1 MPETQDIII
10 YRVEGG
16 SQEIA
21 VKLARENI
29 WLTQKQ
35 IEQLFDSS
43 KANISEHISHIFQDG
58 ELTKEATVRKFRTVQ
73 QEGSRQVSREREFYN
88 LDMIIAVGYRVNSK
102 RATQFRIW
110 ATRVLKQYLTQGYAL
125 NRQLLQ
131 EQKAKMHSLQ
141 QAIGL
146 LSRVA
151 LEDSAHTAPA
161 ARVLEE
167 FATGLALLD
176 DYDHN
181 HLDDQGRSLRPAAV
195 IPPQEFLS
203 IIQAMKPAFASEVF
217 AKPKDASF
225 ESSVRQI
232 YQSFNG
238 QELYPSIEQK
248 AAELL
253 YLIVKNHSFA
263 DGNKRIAAACFLY
276 FLQKNNA
283 LFRADGAP
291 VIENKALA
299 ALTLLI
305 ALSTPA
311 EKETILRITLSILN
325 RK

>member
-131 EQKAKMHSLQ
+131 EQNTKMHALQ

-151 LEDSAHTAPA
+151 LEDGAHTAPA
-161 ARVLEE
+161 ARLLEE
-167 FATGLALLD
+167 FATGLTLLD

-181 HLDDQGRSLRPAAV
+181 HLDDQGRSLRTATV
-195 IPPQEFLS
+195 IPTQEFLS
-203 IIQAMKPAFASEVF
+203 IIHAMKPAFASEVF
-217 AKPKDASF
+217 AKPKDSSF

>member
-10 YRVEGG
+10 YRVEGD

-131 EQKAKMHSLQ
+131 EQNTKMHALQ

-151 LEDSAHTAPA
+151 LEDGAHTAPA
-161 ARVLEE
+161 ARLLEE
-167 FATGLALLD
+167 FATGLTLLD

-181 HLDDQGRSLRPAAV
+181 HLDDQGRSLRTATV
-195 IPPQEFLS
+195 IPTQEFLS
-203 IIQAMKPAFASEVF
+203 IIHAMKPAFASEVF
-217 AKPKDASF
+217 AKPKDSSF

>member
-10 YRVEGG
+10 YRVEGD

-21 VKLARENI
+21 VKLAREDI

-125 NRQLLQ
+125 NRQLLK
-131 EQKAKMHSLQ
+131 EQNAKIHALQ

-146 LSRVA
+146 LSRVV
-151 LEDSAHTAPA
+151 LEDSAHTASA

-181 HLDDQGRSLRPAAV
+181 HLDDQGRSIRSAAV

-203 IIQAMKPAFASEVF
+203 IIQAMKPAFASELF

-253 YLIVKNHSFA
+253 YLIVKNHSFV

-283 LFRADGAP
+283 LFRTDGAP
-291 VIENKALA
+291 VIGNKALA

-311 EKETILRITLSILN
+311 EKDTILRITLSILN